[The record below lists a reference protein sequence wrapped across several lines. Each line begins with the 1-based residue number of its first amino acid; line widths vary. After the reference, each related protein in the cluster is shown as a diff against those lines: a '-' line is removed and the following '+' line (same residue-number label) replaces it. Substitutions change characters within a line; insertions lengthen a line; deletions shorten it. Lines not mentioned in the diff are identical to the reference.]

1 MKPAGME
8 AKMALVLLLATQA
21 AASAGEG
28 SCSIGCNADITQR
41 RATPVSGRVAGLL
54 NGLNETQPAAA
65 SILPL
70 GMSMWRGPQATW
82 LWNRTGCKG
91 LRTCCTVDSCE
102 PIFAEAAR
110 LASLGLR
117 QQYILDGVHYG
128 VGDCEWQSFHDNP
141 HNCSLP
147 GGPTDPNMDDWEY
160 NVRAVVAGALR
171 AGITK
176 PYFDVW
182 SESARSPTPLT
193 EALLPHPARSATSC

>member
-1 MKPAGME
+1 
-8 AKMALVLLLATQA
+8 MALVLLLATQA

-193 EALLPHPARSATSC
+193 EALLSPSAERDLLLAAD